1 MIDERI
7 EKTKS
12 AVESAENIPGGKKAE
27 LLRLVSKL
35 EPAITKVSE
44 THHQQAQSIARLVEA
59 SAHEATRTKKKQ
71 RLIKILLL
79 ELKQSVENFEGSH
92 PELVALVTEY
102 TAFLA
107 AVGI

>member
-35 EPAITKVSE
+35 QPAITKVSE
-44 THHQQAQSIARLVEA
+44 THHEQAQSIARLVEA

-107 AVGI
+107 AVGV

>member
-12 AVESAENIPGGKKAE
+12 AVKSAENIPGGKKAE

-35 EPAITKVSE
+35 QPAITKVSE
-44 THHQQAQSIARLVEA
+44 THHEQAQSIARLVEA
-59 SAHEATRTKKKQ
+59 SAHAATRTKKKQ